1 MEQFLLHLKDSIIYG
16 VDISKEA
23 LKIANKNKQSLSLKN
38 VHFFESDIFSNIKDK
53 DFDVIVSNP
62 PYIDEKDMKSLEK
75 ELYFEPQNALY
86 GGKDGLYFY
95 KKIIES
101 ANDYLKNDGILAFE
115 IGYNQK
121 KSIFDM
127 LKGKNFKILF
137 SKRDFSNFDRI
148 IVAKKEN
155 I

>member
-1 MEQFLLHLKDSIIYG
+1 
-16 VDISKEA
+16 
-23 LKIANKNKQSLSLKN
+23 
-38 VHFFESDIFSNIKDK
+38 
-53 DFDVIVSNP
+53 
-62 PYIDEKDMKSLEK
+62 MKSLEK

-121 KSIFDM
+121 ESIFDM